1 MSFYLVVL
9 RYFCFFILKRYSIQP
24 IGDKMRGP
32 LNVDCYLLFNVFRL
46 DIYISCFSTAN
57 LKWLEASVYYDSL
70 NYITSMSTVS
80 QFFQRCEF
88 RTLLFIVGCTDSHF
102 HKQRDVGKPFTQ
114 LVPIRQSLRLQFN
127 FTSYQCA
134 IDQ

>member
-1 MSFYLVVL
+1 
-9 RYFCFFILKRYSIQP
+9 
-24 IGDKMRGP
+24 MRGP
-32 LNVDCYLLFNVFRL
+32 LNVDCYLLFKVFRL
-46 DIYISCFSTAN
+46 DIYISRFSTAN
-57 LKWLEASVYYDSL
+57 LKWLEASVCYDSL

-88 RTLLFIVGCTDSHF
+88 RTLLFIVGCTGSHF